1 MIQAQFISCFINLKL
16 QKIKIF
22 YLQYASSHRLIG
34 YFIALQLFRLEIN
47 WFERKFF
54 FTFDSEN
61 IPLHQEPRTI
71 LSVS

>member
-1 MIQAQFISCFINLKL
+1 MFHKLLNDLKL

-34 YFIALQLFRLEIN
+34 YFIALQSFRLEIN
-47 WFERKFF
+47 WFELKIF

-61 IPLHQEPRTI
+61 IPLHQEPFY
-71 LSVS
+71 LYPKLKK